1 MKKIWLPTWLYN
13 VKPIL
18 IGIVGATI
26 FYVSEDL
33 LTLTLA
39 LFCLGYASWII
50 IIRIMWSIKNA
61 AKSSLGK
68 SKETKE
74 KAYYAKF
81 PDKKG
86 RQI

>member
-13 VKPIL
+13 LKPIL
-18 IGIVGATI
+18 IGIAGAAI
-26 FYVSEDL
+26 FYVAEDL
-33 LTLTLA
+33 FAKGFA

-61 AKSSLGK
+61 AKSSFGK

-74 KAYYAKF
+74 KTYYAKF

>member
-1 MKKIWLPTWLYN
+1 MRKIWLPTWLYN
-13 VKPIL
+13 LKPIL

-50 IIRIMWSIKNA
+50 IVRIMWSIKNA
-61 AKSSLGK
+61 AKSSFGK
-68 SKETKE
+68 SKDKKE
-74 KAYYAKF
+74 KAYFAKF